1 MNYTSSNNH
10 NGVTICGY
18 AKTNGSVLDDEDEL
32 LDGVDDFAHD
42 ISTCFTVTM
51 QRFQLNHNVIYVK
64 LNNIYF
70 VGYVDLRD
78 HSETCGYSQ
87 AAMWYQEKTRKNI
100 KQANPK
106 HSLCCSMGRIQLS
119 FLKNP
124 LMLLQKLLCD
134 EKSHESKNYQQNMR
148 AYNMMFAFSSP

>member
-1 MNYTSSNNH
+1 MHDYSFVPQHTNDPLHHTNKGSSDN
-10 NGVTICGY
+10 
-18 AKTNGSVLDDEDEL
+18 
-32 LDGVDDFAHD
+32 
-42 ISTCFTVTM
+42 STK
-51 QRFQLNHNVIYVK
+51 NE
-64 LNNIYF
+64 
-70 VGYVDLRD
+70 GYVDLRD